1 MDCTAMKNQK
11 TREERKKEGTAEM
24 STVPLA
30 SSLADRHVLLLS
42 WSSSIVLITL
52 SSSSSSRVAF
62 SYAHGDDVQFL
73 SEIKHIHSRLSTSL
87 TVTARSP
94 PCLRAA
100 SRCSHLLRPPARL
113 RLRCPGRL
121 GSAVARLL
129 CLRLVPPLSL
139 LVWPPLLAGGLPLQW
154 WNGPNLSLT
163 ADFSSTS
170 VLEPLI
176 CRAPA
181 LPAPVPHAP
190 SRVSIVLPLPCL
202 CALCSGSY
210 VYQTELEKTEQ
221 Y

>member
-1 MDCTAMKNQK
+1 MFK
-11 TREERKKEGTAEM
+11 
-24 STVPLA
+24 
-30 SSLADRHVLLLS
+30 
-42 WSSSIVLITL
+42 
-52 SSSSSSRVAF
+52 
-62 SYAHGDDVQFL
+62 
-73 SEIKHIHSRLSTSL
+73 KHIHSRLSTSL